1 MSATAI
7 AQLNHEL
14 AELRKFVA
22 LLNQEQK
29 SLLSN
34 DVDGLLALSESK
46 SQAASQ
52 LTNIGNTRRR
62 ALLTDSISNM
72 EIWMSKHAPDK
83 MPLWQEIRT
92 LANEAQQLNNT
103 NGELIQARMRNNQQ
117 ALGTLFKSTQN
128 AAGLYG
134 PDGQT
139 NINSAGRHL
148 GIG

>member
-1 MSATAI
+1 MSSTAL
-7 AQLNHEL
+7 AQLDNEL

-22 LLNQEQK
+22 LLNQEQQ

-46 SQAASQ
+46 SQAAS
-52 LTNIGNTRRR
+52 
-62 ALLTDSISNM
+62 LLTQIGTQRRSTLLNVSTPDM
-72 EIWMSKHAPDK
+72 ETWMSKHAPEK
-83 MPLWQEIRT
+83 YPLWQEIRR

-103 NGELIQARMRNNQQ
+103 NGELIQARMRSNHQ

-128 AAGLYG
+128 VAGLYG

-148 GIG
+148 GSG